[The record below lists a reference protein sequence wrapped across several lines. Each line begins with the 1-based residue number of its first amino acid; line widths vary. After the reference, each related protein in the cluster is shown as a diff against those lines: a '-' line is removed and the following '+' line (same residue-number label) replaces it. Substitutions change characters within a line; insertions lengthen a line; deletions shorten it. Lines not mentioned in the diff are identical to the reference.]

1 MSIQYAASCHC
12 YLPIDEDFQ
21 EDFGARL
28 GRTSVRLVRF
38 VRNTPTKGVNE
49 PDENM

>member
-1 MSIQYAASCHC
+1 MSIQYAASWHC
-12 YLPIDEDFQ
+12 YLPID

-49 PDENM
+49 PDEP